1 MLGAKLLSM
10 LGVRKMVNS
19 EFNNEENA
27 PEVEDAGRHPL
38 QELIGAG
45 KDAYDDFDLA
55 KERETMWPR

>member
-1 MLGAKLLSM
+1 
-10 LGVRKMVNS
+10 MVNS

-55 KERETMWPR
+55 KERQTMWPR